1 MSRRLLTLVLICLT
15 VPAFTGASASTKIAG
30 RVLVPGDSPLAEA
43 EITLTP
49 LTDVLSELQAR
60 ESDQAELE
68 PIRTVTDAAGRYEI
82 SAPHPGMWRVQVA
95 AAGYAPLQ
103 AVLRPLIEPTVLDD
117 AVLTPDVGLTVRVSD
132 PEGRPVKDATIVV
145 VIDRGPMDFGGPP
158 WQTPRLRGITAE
170 DGSVRI
176 AHAER
181 DVVSVS
187 VAAAGYPVRELRGRR
202 GTSARVRLQPGFTRT
217 LQVLSPEDKGV
228 EGALVALG
236 DQPHITGVSGPDGK
250 LQVVLQKGATV
261 ETWAIHA
268 DGRRARTRLG
278 PPPTDAEEP
287 LTLLLP
293 DRLSLVGR
301 LIDAESRKAVADGV
315 VWDVRN
321 PARAERSDAAG
332 GFVLGGPAG
341 MRLDLTAGAP
351 GYLSADPFDFQLGLD
366 GRPGPTLALR
376 PAAAVAGTV
385 VDGDGEPVSGA
396 KVELTE
402 RVTPGMMRI
411 EIGRPTTVPR
421 ALSGPDGEFHIG
433 SIDPDNSYDLRVD
446 AEGFAPAKE
455 PVSGLEPYR
464 TRAGVRVTV
473 GRGHAVSG
481 RLVDGDGAA
490 VADADV
496 KLTPA
501 PSAGGGG
508 FVRMMRMSG
517 GQASFETASDQEGR
531 FEIVG
536 LPTGRFDLE
545 AHRRGFAKRRLPG
558 IEISQTEATVDLG
571 EVELSYGESLQ
582 GYVRDTDGLPIEG
595 VEVFVSEGGGGMM
608 MVMAGP
614 GPGPE
619 RDEPDALTDP
629 AGWFTVSD
637 LGPDER
643 YELRFSRTGF
653 VSATASAIEVPRVEP
668 VEVSMDPAS
677 DIAGTVLD
685 PQGEPIVGAQVMLRR
700 TQTIEMGGNVMAMMM
715 MTDAATDQEG
725 RFLFEDQEPG
735 TISLSAVASGYQEA
749 KRDNLEVPKGED
761 LLDIEI
767 PLPAG
772 AILEGRVLSPDGRAA
787 IGATVAPAGEGEGPG
802 GIIRPMNRVG
812 VDGNGYYR
820 IEGLEAGPL
829 SIEAEHPDYPRVVR
843 DAELREGRN
852 TLDLSFEG
860 GQEVTG
866 RVVDASGGP
875 VADAAVQLVRA
886 GRRWGGPE
894 TMSETDGSFTL
905 PGVQDGDYSVQ
916 ADAEGFASF
925 DGDLPVNVAGEPV
938 HGLEVRLDRGAAIY
952 GRVTGLE
959 PDKLGDVGVSTGGTG
974 LAGFGGASVDH
985 EGNYRVE
992 NLVPG
997 DYTVTARLSDSGR
1010 QANGQ
1015 ITLEPGVTET
1025 RLDLEFGAGLT
1036 LSGTAV
1042 QGDAPVVG
1050 ATVYAEGLEIDHTGW
1065 SQTDNSGYFSIE
1077 GLESG
1082 SYQVHVRNFQ
1092 TGLAYTEQV
1101 EMATS
1106 REIRLELPTAS
1117 VGGRVLDSAD
1127 RDPLQGV
1134 TVTLTDPQSSG
1145 RAGLPAHTTTTDLE
1159 GRFLLSSVAD
1169 GQWHLAA
1176 NRKGFAASSMPV
1188 TVQFDKAVDDLEIVM
1203 EATEGLTL
1211 EARLPSGAP
1220 PDEISVAVLDAG
1232 GGSLS
1237 GGSYTT
1243 GENGRVRL
1251 SSVPAGRWELIVSA
1265 AGAATSTIAVQAP
1278 GPPVPVQLQ
1287 PATSLVVEVAELQG
1301 TSTLAT
1307 VSVTGS
1313 DGRPFRTLSWTAQ
1326 PRSEWRMEGGRL
1338 EFASLPPGAWNVTVV
1353 TIDGRRWAGS
1363 TTTSAGAGV
1372 ALQLDAE

>member
-1 MSRRLLTLVLICLT
+1 MSRRLPTLALICFT
-15 VPAFTGASASTKIAG
+15 AMAFTGASASIKIAG
-30 RVLVPGDSPLAEA
+30 RVLVPGDAPLAEA
-43 EITLTP
+43 EVTLAP
-49 LTDVLSELQAR
+49 LTDALTELQAR
-60 ESDQAELE
+60 ESGRAEPD
-68 PIRTVTDAAGRYEI
+68 PIRALTDSAGRYEI
-82 SAPHPGMWRVQVA
+82 AAPHPGMWRVEIA

-132 PEGRPVKDATIVV
+132 PQGRPVEEASVIVV
-145 VIDRGPMDFGGPP
+145 VDQAPMGFGSPP
-158 WQTPRLRGITAE
+158 WQTPRRRGVTAK
-170 DGSVRI
+170 DGSVRL

-181 DVVSVS
+181 DAVKIS
-187 VAAAGYPVRELRGRR
+187 VAAAGHPVGELQGRR
-202 GTSARVRLQPGFTRT
+202 GTAARVRLRAGSERT
-217 LQVLSPEDKGV
+217 LQVISSEDRGI
-228 EGALVALG
+228 EGALVAFG
-236 DQPHITGVSGPDGK
+236 DQPHAVGVSGAEGK
-250 LQVVLQKGATV
+250 LKVVLEKGATV
-261 ETWAIHA
+261 ETWAIHP
-268 DGRRARTRLG
+268 DGRRTRTRLG
-278 PPPTDAEEP
+278 PPPAEAEKP

-293 DRLSLVGR
+293 ERVSLVGR

-332 GFVLGGPAG
+332 GFVVSGPAG

-351 GYLSADPFDFQLGLD
+351 GYLAASPFDFQLGLD

-376 PAAAVAGTV
+376 PAAAIAGTV
-385 VDGDGEPVSGA
+385 VDGDGEPVVGA
-396 KVELTE
+396 KVELTKKA
-402 RVTPGMMRI
+402 TPGMMRI
-411 EIGRPTTVPR
+411 EIGASTSAPR
-421 ALSGPDGEFHIG
+421 ALSGPKGEFQIG
-433 SIDPDNSYDLRVD
+433 SIDPDNNYNLHVD
-446 AEGFAPAKE
+446 AEGFAPAKQ
-455 PVSGLEPYR
+455 PVNGLEPYR
-464 TRAGVRVTV
+464 TRSGFRVAL
-473 GRGHAVSG
+473 GRGHAVRG
-481 RLVDGDGAA
+481 RLVDGEGSP

-496 KLTPA
+496 KLKAA
-501 PSAGGGG
+501 PSASGGD
-508 FVRMMRMSG
+508 FVRVIQMSDTET
-517 GQASFETASDQEGR
+517 SFEAASDQEGQ

-536 LPTGRFDLE
+536 VPTGRFDLE
-545 AHRRGFAKRRLPG
+545 AHRRGFAKRKFPG
-558 IEISQTEATVDLG
+558 IELDESQATLDLG
-571 EVELSYGESLQ
+571 DVELTLGESVQ
-582 GYVRDTDGLPIEG
+582 GYVRDTDGQAIEG
-595 VEVFVSEGGGGMM
+595 VEVSVSEGGGGMM

-614 GPGPE
+614 GPGAE

-629 AGWFTVSD
+629 AGWFTISD
-637 LGPDER
+637 LSPDER
-643 YELRFSRTGF
+643 YELQFNRTGF
-653 VSATASAIEVPRVEP
+653 VRASASAIELPRAEP

-677 DIAGTVLD
+677 DVGGTVLD

-715 MTDAATDQEG
+715 MTDTDTDQEG

-772 AILEGRVLSPDGRAA
+772 AILEGRVLSPDGRPA
-787 IGATVAPAGEGEGPG
+787 IGASVGRAGQGEGPG
-802 GIIRPMNRVG
+802 GMIRQINQVG

-829 SIEAEHPDYPRVVR
+829 SIEAVHADYPRVVR

-852 TLDLSFEG
+852 TLDLNFAG
-860 GQEVTG
+860 GQEVNG
-866 RVVDASGGP
+866 RVVDTSGGP
-875 VADAAVQLVRA
+875 VVDASVQLVPA
-886 GRRWGGPE
+886 GRRWGGPQ
-894 TMSETDGSFTL
+894 TMSKADGTFTL
-905 PGVQDGDYSVQ
+905 PGVQDGDYGVQ

-925 DGDLPVNVAGEPV
+925 DGDLTVNVAGEAV

-959 PDKLGDVGVSTGGTG
+959 PGKLGDVGVSTEGAAA
-974 LAGFGGASVDH
+974 AGFGSASVDY

-992 NLVPG
+992 NLVAG

-1010 QANGQ
+1010 QATAQ
-1015 ITLEPGVTET
+1015 ATLEPGATET
-1025 RLDLEFGAGLT
+1025 RLDLQFGAGLT
-1036 LSGTAV
+1036 LSGTAY
-1042 QGDAPVVG
+1042 QGEAPVVG
-1050 ATVYAEGLEIDHTGW
+1050 ATVYAEGMEADRTGW
-1065 SQTDNSGYFSIE
+1065 SQTDTSGHFSIE

-1092 TGLAYTEQV
+1092 TGLAYTEEV
-1101 EMATS
+1101 EVATS

-1145 RAGLPAHTTTTDLE
+1145 RAGLPTHTTSTDLD
-1159 GRFLLSSVAD
+1159 GRFRLSSVAD

-1188 TVQFDKAVDDLEIVM
+1188 TVRYDKTVDDLEIVM

-1211 EARLPSGAP
+1211 ETRLPNGVP
-1220 PDEISVAVLDAG
+1220 PDEISVSVLDAG

-1237 GGSYTT
+1237 SGSYST

-1287 PATSLVVEVAELQG
+1287 PATSLRVEVAELQG
-1301 TSTLAT
+1301 TTTLAT
-1307 VSVTGS
+1307 IGVTDS
-1313 DGRPFRTLSWTAQ
+1313 NGRPFRSLSWTGQ
-1326 PRSEWRMEGGRL
+1326 PRSEWRMESGRM
-1338 EFASLPPGAWNVTVV
+1338 EFASLPPGAWNVTVA
-1353 TIDGRRWAGS
+1353 TADGRRWTGTA
-1363 TTTSAGAGV
+1363 TTSAGVGAV
-1372 ALQLDAE
+1372 LQLDAE

>member
-1 MSRRLLTLVLICLT
+1 MSRQLPTLVLICLT
-15 VPAFTGASASTKIAG
+15 VLAFTGASASIEIAG
-30 RVLVPGDSPLAEA
+30 RVLVPGDAPLAEA

-49 LTDVLSELQAR
+49 LTDVLTQLQLSE
-60 ESDQAELE
+60 SGQAEPE
-68 PIRTVTDAAGRYEI
+68 PIRALTDASGRFEI
-82 SAPHPGMWRVQVA
+82 AAPHAGMWRLEVA

-103 AVLRPLIEPTVLDD
+103 ALLRPLIEPTVLDD

-132 PEGRPVKDATIVV
+132 PQGQPVKDAAVV
-145 VIDRGPMDFGGPP
+145 VVVDRGPMDFGGPP
-158 WQTPRLRGITAE
+158 WQTPRRTGVTGE
-170 DGSVRI
+170 DGSVRLP
-176 AHAER
+176 HSER
-181 DVVSVS
+181 DVVNIS
-187 VAAAGYPVRELRGRR
+187 VAAAGFPVRGLEGRR
-202 GTSARVRLQPGFTRT
+202 GTSARVRLQPGSART
-217 LQVLSPEDKGV
+217 LQVLSQQDTGV
-228 EGALVALG
+228 EGALVAFG
-236 DQPHITGVSGPDGK
+236 DQPLVAGVSGPEGK
-250 LQVVLQKGATV
+250 LKVVLAKGATV
-261 ETWAIHA
+261 ETWAIHP
-268 DGRRARTRLG
+268 DGRRTRTRLG
-278 PPPTDAEEP
+278 PPPTDAEKP

-293 DRLSLVGR
+293 ERLSLVGR
-301 LIDAESRKAVADGV
+301 LIDAESREPVADGV
-315 VWDVRN
+315 VWDIRN
-321 PARAERSDAAG
+321 PARAERSDGAG
-332 GFVLGGPAG
+332 GFVVSGPAG

-351 GYLSADPFDFQLGLD
+351 GYLAADPFDFQLDTD

-385 VDGDGEPVSGA
+385 IDGDGEPIPGA

-402 RVTPGMMRI
+402 RATPGMMRI
-411 EIGRPTTVPR
+411 EIGRPTSVPR
-421 ALSGPDGEFHIG
+421 ALSGPKGEFHIG
-433 SIDPDNSYDLRVD
+433 SIDPDNSYDLRVE

-455 PVSGLEPYR
+455 AVSGLEPYR
-464 TRAGVRVTV
+464 TRSGVRVAL

-481 RLVDGDGAA
+481 RLVDDEGNA
-490 VADADV
+490 VVDVGV
-496 KLTPA
+496 KLAAA
-501 PSAGGGG
+501 PSSGGGG
-508 FVRMMRMSG
+508 FVQVMRMSDS
-517 GQASFETASDQEGR
+517 QATFETASDQEGR

-545 AHRRGFAKRRLPG
+545 AHRRGFADRKLSG
-558 IEISQTEATVDLG
+558 IEIVEGKATVDLG
-571 EVELSYGESLQ
+571 DVELTYGESVQ
-582 GYVRDTDGLPIEG
+582 GYVRDTDDLPIEG

-629 AGWFTVSD
+629 SGWFTVSD
-637 LGPDER
+637 LSPEER
-643 YELRFSRTGF
+643 YELRFTRTGF
-653 VSATASAIEVPRVEP
+653 VSANASAIEVPRVEP

-677 DIAGTVLD
+677 DVAGVVLD
-685 PQGEPIVGAQVMLRR
+685 PQGEPIVGAQVLLRR
-700 TQTIEMGGNVMAMMM
+700 SQTIEMGGNVMAMMM
-715 MTDAATDQEG
+715 MTDSATDQEG

-767 PLPAG
+767 PLPTG

-787 IGATVAPAGEGEGPG
+787 IGAAVGPAGGDEGPG
-802 GIIRPMNRVG
+802 GMMRQMNQVG
-812 VDGNGYYR
+812 VDGSGYYR

-829 SIEAEHPDYPRVVR
+829 SIEAVHPDYPRVVR

-852 TLDLSFEG
+852 TLDLNFEG

-875 VADAAVQLVRA
+875 VPDAAVQLVPA

-894 TMSETDGSFTL
+894 TMSETDGAFTL
-905 PGVQDGDYSVQ
+905 PGVQDGDYRVQ
-916 ADAEGFASF
+916 ADATGFASF
-925 DGDLPVNVAGEPV
+925 DGDLSVNVAGEPV

-959 PDKLGDVGVSTGGTG
+959 PGKLGDVGVSTDGPG
-974 LAGFGGASVDH
+974 ASGFGGASVDY

-997 DYTVTARLSDSGR
+997 EYTVTARLSESGR
-1010 QANGQ
+1010 QATGQ
-1015 ITLEPGVTET
+1015 ATLESGMTET
-1025 RLDLEFGAGLT
+1025 RLDLEFGTGLT

-1050 ATVYAEGLEIDHTGW
+1050 ATVYAEGLEVDHTGW
-1065 SQTDNSGYFSIE
+1065 SQTDTSGHFSIE
-1077 GLESG
+1077 GLDPG
-1082 SYQVHVRNFQ
+1082 SYQVHVKNFQ
-1092 TGLAYTEQV
+1092 TGLAYSEQV
-1101 EMATS
+1101 EVATS

-1134 TVTLTDPQSSG
+1134 TVILTDAQNSG
-1145 RAGLPAHTTTTDLE
+1145 RAGLPAHSTTTDLD

-1188 TVQFDKAVDDLEIVM
+1188 IVQFDKAVDDLEIVM

-1211 EARLPSGAP
+1211 ETRLPSGAP

-1237 GGSYTT
+1237 SGSYST

-1265 AGAATSTIAVQAP
+1265 AGAATSTIPVQAP

-1287 PATSLVVEVAELQG
+1287 PATSLRVVVAELRG
-1301 TSTLAT
+1301 TTNLAT

-1313 DGRPFRTLSWTAQ
+1313 DGRPFRTLSWTGQ
-1326 PRSEWRMEGGRL
+1326 PRSEWRMEGGQL
-1338 EFASLPPGAWNVTVV
+1338 EFASLPPGTWTVTVV
-1353 TIDGRRWAGS
+1353 TTDGRRWAGS
-1363 TTTSAGAGV
+1363 ATTNPGSGAVLPLGG
-1372 ALQLDAE
+1372 E